1 MKSNKTPFIKLDV
14 PALQH
19 LSSCSGTGHEAH
31 IDVVGTGSEN
41 YQFPD
46 TATLVQRSLEK
57 STLPKSDAKPGAD
70 TEAAAKPAGKRTRA
84 KRGSRKAAGT
94 EGVQHMLP
102 PVRQPMRII
111 PTLPNA
117 PADALGKTLVRG
129 ATGLQNLMVGRQLD
143 GLVYEQFGA
152 QIGTLHWAG
161 INMPERYRKGA
172 VSLGTQF
179 ETITPRFKEAVIGLV
194 RELAKR
200 NPDAP
205 QSLLIK
211 HAVELLREQL
221 AGFLFI
227 SGVYTDSF
235 AQYRDGVYSL
245 ELKAINFFY
254 EQAAALFKR
263 VDPDS
268 PEKLPEGLES
278 IKYQVGDVYLA
289 RFTSMSL
296 ATIPGS
302 RGPIGIHA
310 LQMPFDFLDVMAI
323 MLPLLAHEFRHNL
336 FDDVKGLA
344 DEMRAT
350 LKAEIIAAY
359 KAGTLKFKSD
369 EILLGVQKVK
379 TLDLMIKLMVDS
391 IGEIDADIAGGV
403 LFSGT
408 AYLYNMMLSFP
419 AMLVRGTPLE
429 KAKKLL
435 RTESSFKL
443 ISQEDGSKALVF
455 EPHPPDYIRA
465 YIVAA
470 GLEEIGFKAEADEC
484 RRLADF
490 AVGSPLPTHIT
501 WTQEEEEEEHAE
513 GGEGGDGES
522 LKRARGDKAKK
533 SQMVIAFPVEDIKAV
548 APVVAKAIIRAKLK
562 SLGGRSTLDMVDW
575 NQAREDKVKKLAAIL
590 VAGGSDVPEDMGSV
604 YATYVGSAAT
614 LAYWL
619 ILHSGAEVDP
629 ADTAKKVNSNAM
641 EMIRKLREKAEANA

>member
-1 MKSNKTPFIKLDV
+1 MKRKTTPLITLDV
-14 PALQH
+14 RK
-19 LSSCSGTGHEAH
+19 LSRLASCSAPGHEAH
-31 IDVVGTGSEN
+31 IDVVGVGSEN
-41 YQFPD
+41 YKFPD
-46 TATLVQRSLEK
+46 ATTLIERSLANCKLPGKVKAAVQKTVK
-57 STLPKSDAKPGAD
+57 SARSRRRKAES
-70 TEAAAKPAGKRTRA
+70 EAADIVK
-84 KRGSRKAAGT
+84 S
-94 EGVQHMLP
+94 MLP
-102 PVRQPMRII
+102 PVREPMRVI
-111 PTLPNA
+111 PSVPNE

-129 ATGLQNLMVGRQLD
+129 AIGLQALMVGRQLD
-143 GLVYEQFGA
+143 GLEYEQFGA

-161 INMPERYRKGA
+161 TNMPERYRKGA
-172 VSLGTQF
+172 ISLGKQF
-179 ETITPRFKEAVIGLV
+179 ETLTPRWKESVIGLV

-205 QSLLIK
+205 QGLLIK
-211 HAVELLREQL
+211 HAIELLREQL

-235 AQYRDGVYSL
+235 AQYRDGVYAS

-254 EQAAALFKR
+254 EQMAALFKR
-263 VDPDS
+263 IDPDS
-268 PEKLPEGLES
+268 PSKLPEGLEN

-289 RFTSMSL
+289 RFTAMSL

-336 FDDVKGLA
+336 FDDTVGLA
-344 DEMRAT
+344 DESRMGLKRAI
-350 LKAEIIAAY
+350 LDAHKA
-359 KAGTLKFKSD
+359 KSLKFKSD
-369 EILLGVQKVK
+369 EMLLGSQKVK
-379 TLDLMIKLMVDS
+379 TVDLMVKLMVDS

-435 RTESSFKL
+435 RTESSFRL
-443 ISQEDGSKALVF
+443 IPQEDGSKALVF

-501 WTQEEEEEEHAE
+501 WELEEEPAEGADQHEGEGEGFGHRHAE
-513 GGEGGDGES
+513 SDSAE
-522 LKRARGDKAKK
+522 KKAAKK
-533 SQMVIAFPVEDIKAV
+533 PSMVIAFPVEDIKAV
-548 APVVAKAIIRAKLK
+548 APVVAKFIIRHVFK
-562 SLGGRSTLDMVDW
+562 SLGGRSTAEMVDW
-575 NQAREDKVKKLAAIL
+575 NAARENKVKKLAAVL
-590 VAGGSDVPEDMGSV
+590 VAGKSDIPDDIGSV

-614 LAYWL
+614 LAYWM

-629 ADTAKKVNSNAM
+629 AETARAVNSNAM
-641 EMIRKLREKAEANA
+641 EMIRKLREKSEASA

>member
-1 MKSNKTPFIKLDV
+1 MKKKTAPKITLNV
-14 PALQH
+14 PAFHH
-19 LSSCSGTGHEAH
+19 LSCSGHEAH

-41 YQFPD
+41 YTFPD
-46 TATLVQRSLEK
+46 AATMVARALSK
-57 STLPKSDAKPGAD
+57 AKLPQPQTKVEGAG
-70 TEAAAKPAGKRTRA
+70 KPAK
-84 KRGSRKAAGT
+84 KPRGRRSSRKANGT
-94 EGVQHMLP
+94 DSVHSLLP
-102 PVRQPMRII
+102 PVRQPLRII
-111 PTLPNA
+111 PQIPNQ
-117 PADALGKTLVRG
+117 PDDALGKTLIRG
-129 ATGLQNLMVGRQLD
+129 ASGLQNLMVGRQLD
-143 GLVYEQFGA
+143 GLVYENFGS
-152 QIGTLHWAG
+152 QIGTLHWAKG
-161 INMPERYRKGA
+161 NMPERYRKGA
-172 VSLGTQF
+172 ESLGKQF
-179 ETITPRFKEAVIGLV
+179 ETITPRFKEAVMGLLK
-194 RELAKR
+194 ELHKR
-200 NPDAP
+200 NPEVP
-205 QSLLIK
+205 QNVLIK

-221 AGFLFI
+221 ANFLFI
-227 SGVYTDSF
+227 SGVYTESL
-235 AQYRDGVYSL
+235 AQYRDGVYAE

-254 EQAAALFKR
+254 EQAAKLFKH

-310 LQMPFDFLDVMAI
+310 LQMPFDFQDIIAI

-344 DEMRAT
+344 DEMRAL
-350 LKAEIIAAY
+350 LKDAILAAH
-359 KAGTLKFKSD
+359 KAGSLKFKS
-369 EILLGVQKVK
+369 EEMLLGSQKVK
-379 TLDLMIKLMVDS
+379 TVDLMIKLMVDS

-435 RTESSFKL
+435 RTESSFQL
-443 ISQEDGSKALVF
+443 IDQEDGSKALVF

-470 GLEEIGFKAEADEC
+470 GLEEIGFKDEADEC

-490 AVGSPLPTHIT
+490 AVGKPLPTHIT
-501 WTQEEEEEEHAE
+501 WTESGGHDEEHEGEEKKGEAE
-513 GGEGGDGES
+513 
-522 LKRARGDKAKK
+522 K
-533 SQMVIAFPVEDIKAV
+533 SNIVIAFTVEDIKAV
-548 APVVAKAIIRAKLK
+548 APVVAKAIIRAKLE

-575 NQAREDKVKKLAAIL
+575 NQARENKVKKLAEVL
-590 VAGGSDVPEDMGSV
+590 VAGKSDVPEDLGSV
-604 YATYVGSAAT
+604 YATYVGAAAT
-614 LAYWL
+614 VAYWL

-629 ADTAKKVNSNAM
+629 ADTAIAVNANAM
-641 EMIRKLREKAEANA
+641 EMIRKLREKAEAND